1 MKVILLTLPVA
12 VLLAACSTNQEPL
25 GPDFG
30 NAVRHNKAAHII
42 NPTPTYDSL
51 FGHDG
56 PRMALGHDRYRTGT
70 VIQPRTLSTT
80 SEVIDSGGSE

>member
-1 MKVILLTLPVA
+1 MKVILLALPAA

-25 GPDFG
+25 SPDFG

-42 NPTPTYDSL
+42 NPTPTYDGL

-56 PRMALGHDRYRTGT
+56 SRMALGQDRYRTGT

-80 SEVIDSGGSE
+80 SDVIDSSGGE